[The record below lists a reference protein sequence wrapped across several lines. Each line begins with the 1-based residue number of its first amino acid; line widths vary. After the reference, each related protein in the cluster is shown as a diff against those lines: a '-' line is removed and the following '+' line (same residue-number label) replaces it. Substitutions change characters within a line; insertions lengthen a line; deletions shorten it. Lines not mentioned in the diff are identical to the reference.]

1 MMAYDA
7 IMTARTTTTSEVHM
21 SETPSET
28 TATQTTKASARVAS
42 SVMRVS
48 DLDRSAQFYR
58 DVFHCHV
65 VLREPDA
72 ALLLAPD
79 GFQIYLNS
87 KGQSRR
93 HGVGP
98 GRVQYLMWATDS
110 DAELERI
117 RQRLLAYDPA
127 TYTHVENGVTFVE
140 GCEPDHSRVI
150 VAYPGPNLLRREL
163 IASRFRD
170 H

>member
-1 MMAYDA
+1 
-7 IMTARTTTTSEVHM
+7 M

-28 TATQTTKASARVAS
+28 TATQATKAPARVAS

-48 DLDRSAQFYR
+48 DLDRSVRFYR

-65 VLREPDA
+65 ALREPDA

-87 KGQSRR
+87 KGQTRR

-98 GRVQYLMWATDS
+98 GGVQYLMWATDS
-110 DAELERI
+110 EASWIGSGSVCSPTI
-117 RQRLLAYDPA
+117 RQP
-127 TYTHVENGVTFVE
+127 TPT
-140 GCEPDHSRVI
+140 SRT
-150 VAYPGPNLLRREL
+150 G
-163 IASRFRD
+163 
-170 H
+170 

>member
-1 MMAYDA
+1 MAYDA
-7 IMTARTTTTSEVHM
+7 SMTARAIATSEVHM

-28 TATQTTKASARVAS
+28 TATQATKAAARVAS

-48 DLDRSAQFYR
+48 DLDRSVRFYR

-65 VLREPDA
+65 ALREPHA
-72 ALLLAPD
+72 TLLLAPD

-87 KGQSRR
+87 KGQTRR

-98 GRVQYLMWATDS
+98 GGVQYLMWATDS
-110 DAELERI
+110 EAELDRI

-140 GCEPDHSRVI
+140 GCEPDHRRVI

-163 IASRFRD
+163 IASRFRG

>member
-1 MMAYDA
+1 
-7 IMTARTTTTSEVHM
+7 
-21 SETPSET
+21 
-28 TATQTTKASARVAS
+28 
-42 SVMRVS
+42 MRVS
-48 DLDRSAQFYR
+48 DLDRSVRYLR
-58 DVFHCHV
+58 DVFHCNIA
-65 VLREPDA
+65 LREPDA

-98 GRVQYLMWATDS
+98 GGVQYLMWATDS
-110 DAELERI
+110 EAELDRI
-117 RQRLLAYDPA
+117 RQRLLAYDRQP
-127 TYTHVENGVTFVE
+127 TPTSRTVTFVE
-140 GCEPDHSRVI
+140 GCEPDHRRVI

-163 IASRFRD
+163 IASRFRG